1 MRLLLLFAILISSAA
16 LADAT
21 RHVVIFQDK
30 ISGSMTTTTG
40 KDGVVR
46 VIYTYRDNGRGPDM
60 DETIR
65 LAPDGT
71 IAEYRVKG
79 KSTFGAPI
87 AETFRREGSV
97 ARWQSH
103 SDRGNT
109 TITKPAMYVPVEN
122 SPEIGAIT
130 ARALLRQPTKQLDAL
145 PGGQMKIEKLA
156 EVTLKSA
163 DKQQTA
169 ALYNISGLGLSPF
182 FQWLTADDE
191 QRFFAFVYPGYM
203 RVIEEEWSGQAAELE
218 KVQNAAEEKLLDRL
232 NTTLTHSLPTPILIR
247 NVNVFDSEHA
257 RTMGARDVYV
267 EHGRIAAIYPTGST
281 PRGAKTIID
290 GSGRTLLPGLF
301 DMHTHE
307 SPWNVVLQIAA
318 GVTSSRDMANDNAT
332 LDLLRSK
339 IDAGAAIGPR
349 ILPAGFIEGDSPH
362 AAQGGFV
369 AKNIDDVKNAID
381 WYAQRGYTQ
390 LKFYNSFKPE
400 WVAPAAAYAH
410 ERGLRVGGHIP
421 AFMRAEEAVRA
432 GYDEIQHTNQAML
445 NFFVGPKDDTRTLA
459 RFYLIADNAH
469 KLDLKSQQVTDF
481 ISLLKERGVTVDA
494 TLATFE
500 AMFTQR
506 QGEANPSFGVVSDHM
521 PMAIQRGWRTNS
533 MDVSASNAP
542 RYRASFAKMTE
553 FVKALHD
560 AGVEIVAGTDEIA
573 GFTLHRELELY
584 AQAGIPAAEALRIA
598 TWNGAKVT
606 RTLDRLGSI
615 APHKAADLVLVDG
628 DPTKNISDIRKIS
641 LVMKEG
647 KTFYPAEVYESI
659 GVRRFV
665 DPPRIEDTE

>member
-1 MRLLLLFAILISSAA
+1 MRFLLLLAIGISSAA
-16 LADAT
+16 LGDTT

-30 ISGSMTTTTG
+30 VSGAMTTTTSR
-40 KDGVVR
+40 DGLVR
-46 VIYTYRDNGRGPDM
+46 VVYSYRDNGRGPDI

-71 IAEYRVKG
+71 IADYRVKG

-97 ARWQSH
+97 ARWRSH

-130 ARALLRQPTKQLDAL
+130 ARALLKQPSRQLDAL

-156 EVTLKSA
+156 EVTLKSGA
-163 DKQQTA
+163 KQQTA
-169 ALYNISGLGLSPF
+169 ALYNISGLGLAPS
-182 FQWLTADDE
+182 FQWLTADDA
-191 QRFFAFVYPGYM
+191 QRFFAFVYPGYV
-203 RVIEEEWSGQAAELE
+203 RIIGEEWSGQAAELE
-218 KVQNAAEEKLLDRL
+218 KVQRAAEEKLLDRL
-232 NTTLTHSLPTPILIR
+232 NEELTHQLPTPIVIR
-247 NVNVFDSEHA
+247 NVNVFDAEHA
-257 RTMGARDVYV
+257 KLIGSRDVYV
-267 EHGRIAAIYPTGST
+267 EHGRIAAIYPAGST

-290 GSGRTLLPGLF
+290 GAGRTLLPGLF

-307 SPWNVVLQIAA
+307 SPWSVVLQIAG
-318 GVTSSRDMANDNAT
+318 GVTTSRDMANDNDS
-332 LDLLRSK
+332 LGQLRSK

-362 AAQGGFV
+362 ASQGGFV
-369 AKNIDDVKNAID
+369 VKNIDEVKDAID

-390 LKFYNSFKPE
+390 LKFYNSFRPE

-459 RFYLIADNAH
+459 RFYLIADHAH
-469 KLDLKSQQVTDF
+469 KLDLKSRRVADF
-481 ISLLKERGVTVDA
+481 IALLKERAVTVDA

-506 QGEANPSFGVVSDHM
+506 QGETNPSFGVVSDHM
-521 PMAIQRGWRTNS
+521 PMAVQRGWRTNS

-542 RYRASFAKMTE
+542 RYRASFAKMLD

-598 TWNGAKVT
+598 TWNGARVT
-606 RTLDRLGSI
+606 GTLDRLGAITPRRS
-615 APHKAADLVLVDG
+615 ADLILVEG
-628 DPTKNISDIRKIS
+628 DPTKNIADIRKVS
-641 LVMKEG
+641 LVMKQG
-647 KTFYPAEVYESI
+647 KVFYPAEIYESV

-665 DPPRIEDTE
+665 DPPRVQNLE